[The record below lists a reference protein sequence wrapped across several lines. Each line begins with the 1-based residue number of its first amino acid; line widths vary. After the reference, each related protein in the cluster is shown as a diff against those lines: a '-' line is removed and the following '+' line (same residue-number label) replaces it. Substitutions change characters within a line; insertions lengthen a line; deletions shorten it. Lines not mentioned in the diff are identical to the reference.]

1 MTVGLKELV
10 IGSKWLGD
18 KIAAEANQA
27 SASVDILRHGDWDF
41 PFRIQKSG
49 NKISVDFVWIVND
62 KIGIN
67 PSRTIILPRPH
78 ITGTRLRNCNIFYS
92 VIRVSPWHGITK
104 S

>member
-10 IGSKWLGD
+10 IGSAWLGD
-18 KIAAEANQA
+18 KLAAEANQA

-67 PSRTIILPRPH
+67 PSRTI
-78 ITGTRLRNCNIFYS
+78 
-92 VIRVSPWHGITK
+92 V
-104 S
+104 